1 MDNSPTALF
10 DSYEQDF
17 KTIIDSIR
25 EKLEVEAG
33 AQKGEQRKATL
44 RRVEMELDEADEMV
58 SQMEVEIQGMPQ
70 SIKSKYQIRVK
81 SSKGELTKWKKQAVG
96 RPSHVRP
103 GQDILTLRCT
113 LFRYND
119 TQKDLH
125 LANSRSELLSS
136 RSNPIASDDPYADS
150 DDVNSQ
156 RARLLQGTQS
166 LADSTRRLEDSQ
178 RIAIETE
185 GVGADILRTLRQQR
199 GTIEHAVEQLGQAD
213 TSIDRASGTL
223 KGMVRRMYQQ
233 KYVTVGIIVVLILL
247 ILIILYE
254 KLIA

>member
-58 SQMEVEIQGMPQ
+58 PASFVSQMEVEIQGMPQ

-81 SSKGELTKWKKQAVG
+81 SSKGELTKWKKQA
-96 RPSHVRP
+96 
-103 GQDILTLRCT
+103 
-113 LFRYND
+113 
-119 TQKDLH
+119 KDLH